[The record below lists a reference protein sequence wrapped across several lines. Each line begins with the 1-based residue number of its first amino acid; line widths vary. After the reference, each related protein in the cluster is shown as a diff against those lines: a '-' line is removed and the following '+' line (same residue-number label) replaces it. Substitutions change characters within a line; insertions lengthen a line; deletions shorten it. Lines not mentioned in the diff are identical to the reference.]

1 MLESN
6 TVDVETSRH
15 LGHPPPLDDEY
26 EPAAKEEGHEVEEV
40 E

>member
-6 TVDVETSRH
+6 TVDVETSQ
-15 LGHPPPLDDEY
+15 LPPFDDEC
-26 EPAAKEEGHEVEEV
+26 EPQAKEEGDEVEEV